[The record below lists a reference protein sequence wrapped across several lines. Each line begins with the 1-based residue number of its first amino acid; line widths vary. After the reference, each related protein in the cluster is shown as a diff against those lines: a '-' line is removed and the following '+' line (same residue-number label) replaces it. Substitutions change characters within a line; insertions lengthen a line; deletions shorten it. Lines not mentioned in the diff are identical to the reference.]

1 MVEENRQTI
10 KPLDPLTIRKKEIQK
25 KMKLLGL
32 FLLFFIGSKANAQID
47 SAGSVVVHKD
57 PRIDLLIKKQI
68 DINEETTRDTRRTM
82 SGYRIQVINS
92 NDRNKVFAAKA
103 RIYQNYPELKPYLMY
118 QPPFYKLKVGNF
130 KTKEEAEEYRK
141 ELAREFPAGVYV
153 VRDIIEVKPDRQ

>member
-1 MVEENRQTI
+1 MKIIVCLLALMVSLQ
-10 KPLDPLTIRKKEIQK
+10 L
-25 KMKLLGL
+25 
-32 FLLFFIGSKANAQID
+32 SAQD
-47 SAGSVVVHKD
+47 STGVVVHKD
-57 PRIDLLIKKQI
+57 PRIDMLVKKQI

-92 NDRNKVFAAKA
+92 NDRNKVFAVKA

-141 ELAREFPAGVYV
+141 ELAREFPTGLYIVK
-153 VRDIIEVKPDRQ
+153 DIIEVKPDKQ

>member
-1 MVEENRQTI
+1 
-10 KPLDPLTIRKKEIQK
+10 
-25 KMKLLGL
+25 MKIIVCLLVL
-32 FLLFFIGSKANAQID
+32 VAALKVNAQD
-47 SAGSVVVHKD
+47 SAGVVVHKD
-57 PRIDLLIKKQI
+57 PRIDMLVKKQI

-82 SGYRIQVINS
+82 SGYRLQVINS

-141 ELAREFPAGVYV
+141 ELAREFPAGVYI
-153 VRDIIEVKPDRQ
+153 VRDIIEVKPDKQ